1 MRLQRT
7 YKKGTLIKFK
17 WYDNFRDQWDNPS
30 NFRVIEGIVQENT
43 FFNDVIVYNGHD
55 DMTYCVNTDEI
66 IESF

>member
-17 WYDNFRDQWDNPS
+17 WYDNYRDQLDNPS

-43 FFNDVIVYNGHD
+43 FLNEVIVYNGHD

>member
-17 WYDNFRDQWDNPS
+17 WYDNYRDQWDNPS

-43 FFNDVIVYNGHD
+43 FLNEVIVYNGHD